1 VLARE
6 KILVIK
12 ERRYFAYLE
21 GNESNNAMGVSC
33 IVLSLGPNLA
43 PMRVGSLSKLLILAE
58 GFSTMMALCTSD
70 CQIDRV
76 FGKI

>member
-1 VLARE
+1 
-6 KILVIK
+6 
-12 ERRYFAYLE
+12 
-21 GNESNNAMGVSC
+21 MGVSC
-33 IVLSLGPNLA
+33 IVLSLGPDLA

-70 CQIDRV
+70 CQIDPV